1 MGLRAKTREV
11 GAEVK
16 QGLPN
21 LGCDSERYMGSP
33 SSEATRSTA
42 FTNRSFLPNPAV
54 CQAPRTQGSK
64 DVRTLREG

>member
-21 LGCDSERYMGSP
+21 QGCDSERYMGSP

-42 FTNRSFLPNPAV
+42 FTNRSFLPTLLCARLPEHKAV
-54 CQAPRTQGSK
+54 RM
-64 DVRTLREG
+64 